1 MSGGMLNH
9 LSVAYLLSNI
19 RTKNYWNRTTI
30 YCWSYRWWL
39 GGILFWDTCI

>member
-19 RTKNYWNRTTI
+19 RTKNYWNRTTAVEVI
-30 YCWSYRWWL
+30 V
-39 GGILFWDTCI
+39 GGWVVSFFETHV